1 MEDFAGHRRDGGGG
15 AERDLFERA
24 FGQDAAA
31 LVVLREAPAGHQA
44 KRERGNGQVRRV
56 GFRIVAGLVSDQH
69 PDATFADAP
78 CQ

>member
-1 MEDFAGHRRDGGGG
+1 VLDAVIRD
-15 AERDLFERA
+15 AL
-24 FGQDAAA
+24 DAAALAA

-69 PDATFADAP
+69 PDATFAGAP